1 MNIINKQFVTM
12 GDDTYFLLGIDNEN
26 NKYYIRHVDTVDSI
40 RRVDFICIIEDDGIL
55 DVIGYNSYFN
65 NLDRITH
72 STLST
77 EELDSLKDSLDHIS
91 HLKNAYKLTTCGVH
105 GILTDEFELSED
117 VEKKHK
123 LDLLQYYLQI
133 NSHFEKEK

>member
-12 GDDTYFLLGIDNEN
+12 DDDAYFLLGIDNEN

-40 RRVDFICIIEDDGIL
+40 RRVDFICIIEDDDIL

-72 STLST
+72 STSST

-91 HLKNAYKLTTCGVH
+91 HLKNAYKLTTYSVH